1 MPDHSFERT
10 LRIRMSHKHPEASN
24 VLPFIRAAKPATSV
38 KSAIA
43 ELEALLEIYDRL
55 IALLREGDNEGLDT
69 LTDSMVSGV
78 VNCRAELTSGMTE
91 DSAQHKLREM
101 RAGLHEMP
109 QVLRALLP
117 GLGARLGESLEHKLG
132 IQFFSY

>member
-1 MPDHSFERT
+1 MPDHLFERI
-10 LRIRMSHKHPEASN
+10 LRSRMSHKHPEASN
-24 VLPFIRAAKPATSV
+24 VLPFIRATKPATSV
-38 KSAIA
+38 KSAIT
-43 ELEALLEIYDRL
+43 ELEALLEVYDRL

-69 LTDSMVSGV
+69 LTDSILSSVID
-78 VNCRAELTSGMTE
+78 CRAALSSGMSEGT
-91 DSAQHKLREM
+91 AQMKVREM
-101 RAGLHEMP
+101 RAGLHEIP